1 MSEDVSAPDEVEP
14 AEDGPAPMTKLMPP
28 LPSTWTQRRRARIHL
43 HGAGLALF
51 GIRAT
56 GVVGR
61 EQERDQLWE
70 ALKSVKRTQQTH
82 LVLLEGATGTGK
94 TTLAQWFY
102 QRVDEVGGGTWK
114 MSTHTEENGARDG
127 IGPML
132 FKLLGAAGLDR
143 AGAVEFVSK
152 KLEQMGIPSREDAI
166 GLLEIANPHTDDED
180 SVGLSA
186 SSLRSRRSL
195 HSSPD
200 TSGPVPASVPSS
212 SGWMSFTTDRSR
224 KTWWL
229 TS

>member
-1 MSEDVSAPDEVEP
+1 M
-14 AEDGPAPMTKLMPP
+14 
-28 LPSTWTQRRRARIHL
+28 
-43 HGAGLALF
+43 
-51 GIRAT
+51 
-56 GVVGR
+56 VGR

-94 TTLAQWFY
+94 TTLAQWFC

-143 AGAVEFVSK
+143 AGAVEFVAK

-186 SSLRSRRSL
+186 VFTEKQEKFALISRYLRARASQRPFILWLDASF
-195 HSSPD
+195 HH
-200 TSGPVPASVPSS
+200 GPESQDLVAHL
-212 SGWMSFTTDRSR
+212 
-224 KTWWL
+224 L
-229 TS
+229 TMETQAPI